1 MHVQPLPQKVD
12 VAWLKKR
19 LPDNIRCDGVCGV
32 GGMGV
37 VFRAYHTDWSI
48 PLAVKVPHRV
58 TDPRAVADFL
68 TEAELWADLGLHPY
82 IATLYYVR
90 ELEGKPCTFSELV
103 ESGGMDALLRSGRHR
118 GTDETTTLSRII
130 TMAASTAWGLSAA
143 HAVGLVH
150 CDFKPGNCLVDSGFT
165 AKVTDFGLA
174 RKSGGNAFANPG
186 GTPLYESPEQSRRGQ
201 LTAATD
207 YWSWA
212 ATVFEMFTGSAT
224 WSAGAVAGAAFD
236 DFMARGG
243 KFPGFPRVPEEVAEI
258 LLSCFSQS
266 PERRPQSFARIA
278 ERLVLLHQELIEDES
293 AATKPDVEL
302 VAADSLNNRAVSM
315 IDLGENDR
323 AAKLLSAAQKLD
335 PLHPEAAFNQF
346 VIARKAHPAARTE
359 EILRAAAEIDSSS
372 TVAMRLLVRLL
383 ATVGKSQEAADCLN
397 DLRDRAE
404 SLGEEVPPRS
414 DSLSPVLA
422 TPMSGED
429 FSYHKERFHRLLK
442 KATAAIGAAD
452 LTEASRYALMA
463 ADVPGF
469 SRHPELAKLRSRL
482 EAAG

>member
-19 LPDNIRCDGVCGV
+19 LPGNIRCEGVCGA

-58 TDPRAVADFL
+58 SDPATVAAFI

-90 ELEGKPCTFSELV
+90 ELDGKPCTFSELV

-118 GTDETTTLSRII
+118 GTDETTTLSRIL

-143 HAVGLVH
+143 HEVGLVH

-174 RKSGGNAFANPG
+174 RKSGGSAFANPG
-186 GTPLYESPEQSRRGQ
+186 GTPLYASPEQSRRGQ

-212 ATVFEMFTGSAT
+212 ATCFEMFTGSAT

-236 DFMARGG
+236 DFMASGG
-243 KFPGFPRVPEEVAEI
+243 KFPGFPRVPEEMAEI
-258 LLSCFSQS
+258 LLGCFSQK
-266 PERRPQSFARIA
+266 PEQRPTSFARIA
-278 ERLVLLHQELIEDES
+278 ENLVLLHQDLIDEECP
-293 AATKPDVEL
+293 AAAPDVDL
-302 VAADSLNNRAVSM
+302 VAADSLNNRAVSLA
-315 IDLGENDR
+315 DLGQNDR

-346 VIARKAHPAARTE
+346 VISRKTLSEAQIE
-359 EILRAAAEIDSSS
+359 GILRDAAEIDSSS
-372 TVAMRLLVRLL
+372 TTALRLLVRLL
-383 ATVGKSQEAADCLN
+383 DALGKSKEADECQSN
-397 DLRDRAE
+397 LRDRAE
-404 SLGEEVPPRS
+404 SLGEQSPPRCS
-414 DSLSPVLA
+414 SLKPVLA

-429 FSYHKERFHRLLK
+429 FSYHKARFHRLLK
-442 KATAAIGAAD
+442 KATAAFGAAN
-452 LTEASRYALMA
+452 LTEASRYTQMA

-469 SRHPELAKLRSRL
+469 SRHPELAKLKSRL
-482 EAAG
+482 EVAG